1 MSAMDCPIWVR
12 EEPFVQHLLKLL
24 LRKLETGHQPRVRI
38 SEKTV
43 WCAPLFD
50 FNHNQGPRLFGL
62 LQLLAAPEF
71 DVLLIRLSTKRKK
84 QFETEYEGAYVELKS
99 FAAPVLRDWLN
110 LPAFD
115 EYQLSMQDAV
125 FRQRTIFADH
135 GASLLAAMQHL
146 KVSGKSTDDIIAAF
160 ARVPQMAEY
169 CLSLR
174 ELSASCFWGDS
185 KYLDS
190 RQDLLIKL
198 FPQVT
203 ELLSARA
210 RLLQVKLPAE
220 IQGVLIIENQDTFV
234 RACLGKLAGAENLA
248 IVYGAGFRVAAEYLR
263 EPGRILFGYVS
274 DAANSSQPRQ
284 SISLDAA
291 VREQF
296 EARWFNT
303 AASWPVYF
311 FGDLDYSGMAILA
324 SLRKQFPAAEAW
336 QPGYSTLLQ
345 QLQMGGGHSAE
356 QSGKT
361 MQKVVSQTGCS
372 YADSVLIPALQQT
385 SRFMDQEFQPA

>member
-1 MSAMDCPIWVR
+1 MSAQECPVWVR
-12 EEPFVQHLLKLL
+12 EEPFIQHILKLL

-62 LQLLAAPEF
+62 LQLLMAPEF

-84 QFETEYEGAYVELKS
+84 QFETEYEGAHVELKS
-99 FAAPVLRDWLN
+99 SAAPVLRDWLN

-160 ARVPQMAEY
+160 ARIPQVAEH

-190 RQDLLIKL
+190 RQDLLTKL
-198 FPQVT
+198 FPQVA
-203 ELLSARA
+203 ELLSART
-210 RLLQVKLPAE
+210 RLLQVKLPAQ

-234 RACLGKLAGAENLA
+234 RACLNKLAGAENMA
-248 IVYGAGFRVAAEYLR
+248 IVYGAGFRVAAERLR
-263 EPGRILFGYVS
+263 EPGHILFGYVS
-274 DAANSSQPRQ
+274 DAVNSSRKLQQMPP
-284 SISLDAA
+284 DAV
-291 VREQF
+291 VRAEF
-296 EARWFNT
+296 ESGWFNT
-303 AASWPVYF
+303 ATPWPVRF

-324 SLRKQFPAAEAW
+324 SLRKQFPNAEAW
-336 QPGYSTLLQ
+336 QPGYSILLQ

-361 MQKVVSQTGCS
+361 LQKMVSRTGCP
-372 YADSVLIPALQQT
+372 YADSVLIPALQHT
-385 SRFMDQEFQPA
+385 GHFMDQEFQSA